1 MTGTQQKSAEG
12 RAQLEAK
19 AVMDSLMSNKLQ
31 EIRALSTAHDGQ
43 ASQSCK
49 GSQVGVHRSPRGRA
63 GGVRSGESTLG
74 MVWTVPSA
82 QARTSGAYIKIVSMS
97 AISSSAS
104 LQRLEGL
111 KLKLSSKYCSLAM
124 QHAWEGSSEGSF
136 DA

>member
-63 GGVRSGESTLG
+63 GGVRSGESTPG
-74 MVWTVPSA
+74 MVWTVSSA
-82 QARTSGAYIKIVSMS
+82 LARTSGAYIKIVSMS
-97 AISSSAS
+97 VISASAS
-104 LQRLEGL
+104 LHQLEGL
-111 KLKLSSKYCSLAM
+111 KLKLSSKNCSPAT
-124 QHAWEGSSEGSF
+124 QHAWEGYSEGSF